1 MKPIKR
7 IFLCKSITGP
17 YTRVSKNF
25 ITINNHYEEAYCDN
39 FGNNL
44 SDEQSVLLVL
54 NENIKLYVDM
64 CDLELTH
71 VRHEI
76 NLN

>member
-7 IFLCKSITGP
+7 IFLCKSITG
-17 YTRVSKNF
+17 TCSRVSKNF
-25 ITINNHYEEAYCDN
+25 ITINNHYEEADCDN

-54 NENIKLYVDM
+54 DKNIKLYVDM